1 MSMIIG
7 LKDGIKLIGVATVC
21 FCAAFVC
28 TLFFNYY
35 IDASAIS
42 GEIGEEV
49 KILYDA
55 QITTA
60 KVVCFVTGGVLC
72 LTAVIMIIFYIK
84 LYIDANAQKFGI
96 LKAMG
101 YSNGKLARGFWVFGL
116 SVFIG
121 TAIGYG
127 VGYAFMRIIY
137 DELTI
142 GDLQTVQIGFHAM
155 SLITIVIAP
164 TALFCALSC
173 GYAYI
178 AVRQSVSDL
187 LSGHDG
193 RKQKTG
199 RVSVKRRSFL
209 KDVCIAVLSQKKS
222 VVFFIAF
229 SAFCF
234 SSMLQMGLSM
244 DELSSVTM
252 GLMILLIG
260 VVMAVTALFMAAT
273 TAINVNKRNIAVM
286 KAFGYSEVKRAA
298 AVFGGYIPFAVLGF
312 IIGTLYQYGFLKVMI
327 DVAYSDIA
335 FMPSYSFNV
344 SAFFIALSAF
354 IVTYTSAMLYFS
366 YKLNTVSVKRIMEE

>member
-1 MSMIIG
+1 MIIG